1 MNLKFQNATRD
12 MILEAFKERS
22 HTKNWKLNSI
32 KFLSNNGC

>member
-22 HTKNWKLNSI
+22 HTKKMEI
-32 KFLSNNGC
+32 K